1 MGGSSPLPLSL
12 QSKFQRARAGP
23 LSRLG
28 DLHTNFNVLR
38 NIIFALFLL
47 RLFRRSFYFLRGHG
61 ILGSLALLYH
71 STHKNLYR
79 MFLNLPGVRSKV
91 AQQLASARADLENKL
106 VPADPGVNRYLHLPK
121 EPWTKEQL
129 SAELVTL
136 SAMKRTR
143 WEEGKVSGAVYHG
156 ESALLEIQSEAMKL
170 FSVANPIHADVFPA
184 VRKME
189 AEIVAMVLA
198 LFNAP
203 DTGAGVTTS
212 GGTESI
218 LMACLSARQK
228 GYAERGITE
237 PEMIIPH
244 TAHAA
249 FHKAASY
256 FKIKLHVVRC
266 PSPSYEVDVLRVRR
280 LINPN
285 TILLVGSA
293 PNYPHGIVDPIPS
306 LAKLAL
312 AYKIPLHVDC
322 CLGSFLMPCLAKAG
336 FPSPFAEEGGFDF
349 RLPGVTSISVDTH
362 KYGFAPKG
370 NSCILYRDRQLR
382 EYQYFI
388 APGWSGGV
396 YGSPSIAG
404 SRPGALIAGCWA
416 SMMAVG
422 EKGYIDATHKIV
434 STKLTI
440 ENAVKEHPVLKSA
453 LRILGKPSVSVV
465 AFESLDPEVSIYDVA
480 DGMSRKGWHLN
491 SLQDP
496 PGVHVAV
503 TLPMTRAGAVDTL
516 IDDLVA
522 VVKEEKEKILSQE
535 VTGSGVVGGTTVK
548 AETRKKGNSAQLYGV
563 AGSLPDKSI
572 VEKLVVAYLDTLYK
586 A

>member
-1 MGGSSPLPLSL
+1 MGSSPLPVSL
-12 QSKFQRARAGP
+12 QSKLQKPQRF
-23 LSRLG
+23 SRLRDIQG
-28 DLHTNFNVLR
+28 NVNILR
-38 NIIFALFLL
+38 NIVFAFFLL
-47 RLFRRSFYFLRGHG
+47 RVFRKSFYFLRGHG
-61 ILGSLALLYH
+61 PIGSVLVLYH
-71 STHKNLYR
+71 QLHKTAYTL
-79 MFLNLPGVRSKV
+79 FLNMPGVKQQVSKQMEI
-91 AQQLASARADLENKL
+91 AKKDMEEKL
-106 VPADPGVNRYLHLPK
+106 VPSGPGTTHYRSLPK

-129 SAELVTL
+129 HTELESL
-136 SAMKRTR
+136 AAMKRTR

-156 ESALLEIQSEAMKL
+156 EDSLLDVQSEAMRL

-189 AEIVAMVLA
+189 AEVVAMVLA

-203 DTGAGVTTS
+203 ESGAGATTS

-228 GYAERGITE
+228 GYAERRITE
-237 PEMIIPH
+237 PEMIIPN

-256 FKIKLHVVRC
+256 FKIKLHTVAC
-266 PSPSYEVDVLRVRR
+266 PGPEYMVDVNKVRR

-285 TILLVGSA
+285 TVLLVGSA
-293 PNYPHGIVDPIPS
+293 PNYPHGIVDNIPALS
-306 LAKLAL
+306 KLAL
-312 AYKIPLHVDC
+312 SYKIPLHVDC
-322 CLGSFLMPCLAKAG
+322 CLGSFIMPCLSKAG
-336 FPSPFAEEGGFDF
+336 FPSPWADEGGFDF
-349 RLPGVTSISVDTH
+349 RQPGVTSISVDTH

-370 NSCILYRDRQLR
+370 NSCILYRNRQLR
-382 EYQYFI
+382 EYQYFVCPQW
-388 APGWSGGV
+388 AGGV

-416 SMMAVG
+416 SMMSVG
-422 EKGYIDATHKIV
+422 EKGYVDACHKIV

-440 ENAVKEHPVLKSA
+440 ENAVREHPVLKET
-453 LRILGKPSVSVV
+453 LQIMGHPMVSVV
-465 AFESLDPEVSIYDVA
+465 AFDSFDPTISIYDVA
-480 DGMSRKGWHLN
+480 DGMSKRHWHLN

-496 PGVHVAV
+496 AGVHVAV
-503 TLPMTRAGAVDTL
+503 TLPMTRPGAVDGL

-522 VVKEEKEKILSQE
+522 VVSDEKERAIERLKAGGPIE
-535 VTGSGVVGGTTVK
+535 TGKGT
-548 AETRKKGNSAQLYGV
+548 SAQLYGV

-572 VEKLVVAYLDTLYK
+572 VEKMAVAYLDTLYK

>member
-1 MGGSSPLPLSL
+1 MTA
-12 QSKFQRARAGP
+12 AR
-23 LSRLG
+23 L
-28 DLHTNFNVLR
+28 
-38 NIIFALFLL
+38 
-47 RLFRRSFYFLRGHG
+47 
-61 ILGSLALLYH
+61 
-71 STHKNLYR
+71 
-79 MFLNLPGVRSKV
+79 
-91 AQQLASARADLENKL
+91 DLENKL
-106 VPADPGVNRYLHLPK
+106 VPTGPGINRYLRLPK

-129 SAELVTL
+129 SAELESL
-136 SAMKRTR
+136 SQMKRTR

-156 ESALLEIQSEAMKL
+156 ETSLMDIQSEAMRL

-203 DTGAGVTTS
+203 ETGAGVTTS

-218 LMACLSARQK
+218 LMACLGARQK

-237 PEMIIPH
+237 PEMIIPQ

-249 FHKAASY
+249 FHKAANY
-256 FKIKLHVVRC
+256 FKIKLHLVPC
-266 PSPSYEVDVLRVRR
+266 PAPEYTVDISRVRKH
-280 LINPN
+280 INPN

-293 PNYPHGIVDPIPS
+293 PNYPHGIVDAIPS
-306 LAKLAL
+306 LSRLAV
-312 AYKIPLHVDC
+312 AYKVPLHVDC

-336 FPSPFAEEGGFDF
+336 FSTPYAEEGGFDF
-349 RLPGVTSISVDTH
+349 KLPGVTSISVDTH

-370 NSCILYRDRQLR
+370 NSCILYRNRQFR

-388 APGWSGGV
+388 APEWPGGV

-404 SRPGALIAGCWA
+404 SRPGALIAGCWV
-416 SMMAVG
+416 SMMAVS
-422 EKGYIDATHKIV
+422 EPGYIDATHKIV

-440 ENAVKEHPVLKSA
+440 ENAIKEHPILKST
-453 LRILGKPSVSVV
+453 LSVLGKPMVSVV
-465 AFESLDPEVSIYDVA
+465 AFESIDPVIDVYDIGDA
-480 DGMSRKGWHLN
+480 MSKKGWHLN
-491 SLQDP
+491 SLQEP

-503 TLPMTRAGAVDTL
+503 TLPMTRAGAVDGL

-522 VVKEEKEKILSQE
+522 VVKEEKEKLVSQE
-535 VTGSGVVGGTTVK
+535 VTGSGAVGGVMVK
-548 AETRKKGNSAQLYGV
+548 EQRKKGNSAQLYGV

-572 VEKLVVAYLDTLYK
+572 VSSMVVAYLDTLYK

>member
-1 MGGSSPLPLSL
+1 M
-12 QSKFQRARAGP
+12 
-23 LSRLG
+23 
-28 DLHTNFNVLR
+28 
-38 NIIFALFLL
+38 
-47 RLFRRSFYFLRGHG
+47 
-61 ILGSLALLYH
+61 
-71 STHKNLYR
+71 
-79 MFLNLPGVRSKV
+79 RSKV
-91 AQQLASARADLENKL
+91 ASQLAAARTDLENKL
-106 VPADPGVNRYLHLPK
+106 APTGPGITRYLHLPK

-129 SAELVTL
+129 NAELETL
-136 SAMKRTR
+136 VAMKRTR

-156 ESALLEIQSEAMKL
+156 EQALLDTQFDAMKL

-189 AEIVAMVLA
+189 AEVVAMVLA
-198 LFNAP
+198 MFNAP

-228 GYAERGITE
+228 GYAERRITE
-237 PEMIIPH
+237 PEMIVPH

-249 FHKAASY
+249 FHKAANY
-256 FKIKLHVVRC
+256 FKIKIHVVNC
-266 PSPSYEVDVLRVRR
+266 PAPDYVVDISAVRR

-293 PNYPHGIVDPIPS
+293 PNYPHGMVDNIPALS
-306 LAKLAL
+306 RLATT
-312 AYKIPLHVDC
+312 YKIPLHVDC

-336 FPSPFAEEGGFDF
+336 FPSPYADEGGFDF
-349 RLPGVTSISVDTH
+349 RQPGVTSISVDTH

-370 NSCILYRDRQLR
+370 NSCVLYRNRRLR

-388 APGWSGGV
+388 SPDWSGGV

-416 SMMAVG
+416 SMMSVG

-434 STKLTI
+434 GTKITI
-440 ENAVKEHPVLKSA
+440 ENAIKEHPVLKST
-453 LRILGKPSVSVV
+453 LGVLGKPMVSVV
-465 AFESLDPEVSIYDVA
+465 AFESTDSAVSIYDIA
-480 DGMSRKGWHLN
+480 DAMSKKGWHLN
-491 SLQDP
+491 SIQDP

-503 TLPMTRAGAVDTL
+503 TLPMTRSGAVDSL
-516 IDDLVA
+516 IDDLIA
-522 VVKEEKEKILSQE
+522 VVKEEKESATSQE
-535 VTGSGVVGGTTVK
+535 SLVGGAPAKVEKK
-548 AETRKKGNSAQLYGV
+548 AKGNSAQLYGV

-572 VEKLVVAYLDTLYK
+572 VEQMVIAYLDTLYK

>member
-1 MGGSSPLPLSL
+1 MGSSPLPVSL
-12 QSKFQRARAGP
+12 QSKFQRPQAM
-23 LSRLG
+23 SRLRDYQG
-28 DLHTNFNVLR
+28 NVNILR
-38 NIIFALFLL
+38 NIVFALFVL
-47 RLFRRSFYFLRGHG
+47 RILRKSFYFLRGYG
-61 ILGSLALLYH
+61 LIGSVLVLYH
-71 STHKNLYR
+71 ALHKNAYKF
-79 MFLNLPGVRSKV
+79 FLSLPGVRSQV
-91 AQQLASARADLENKL
+91 AKQLVTAQKEMEDKL
-106 VPADPGVNRYLHLPK
+106 VPSGPGTNHYLHIPK

-129 SAELVTL
+129 HTELEAL
-136 SAMKRTR
+136 AAMKRTR

-156 ESALLEIQSEAMKL
+156 EASLLDIQSEAMRL

-189 AEIVAMVLA
+189 AEVVAMVLA

-203 DTGAGVTTS
+203 ESGAGATTS

-237 PEMIIPH
+237 PEMIIPS

-256 FKIKLHVVRC
+256 FKIKLHQVAC
-266 PSPSYEVDVLRVRR
+266 PAPEYMVDVARVRR

-293 PNYPHGIVDPIPS
+293 PNYPHGIVDNIPALS
-306 LAKLAL
+306 KLAVS
-312 AYKIPLHVDC
+312 YKIPLHVDC
-322 CLGSFLMPCLAKAG
+322 CLGSFIMPCLAKAG
-336 FPSPFAEEGGFDF
+336 FPSPWADEGGFDF
-349 RLPGVTSISVDTH
+349 RQPGVTSISVDTH

-370 NSCILYRDRQLR
+370 NSCILYRNRQFR

-388 APGWSGGV
+388 CPEWAGGV

-440 ENAVKEHPVLKSA
+440 ENAVKEHPVLKET
-453 LRILGKPSVSVV
+453 LRILGHPLVSVV
-465 AFESLDPEVSIYDVA
+465 AFESVDPAVSIYDVA
-480 DGMSRKGWHLN
+480 DAMSHRHWHLN
-491 SLQDP
+491 SLQGP

-503 TLPMTRAGAVDTL
+503 TLPMTKPGAVDGL

-522 VVKEEKEKILSQE
+522 AVKEEKEKAVERLKAGGPIE
-535 VTGSGVVGGTTVK
+535 KGKGS
-548 AETRKKGNSAQLYGV
+548 SAQLYGV
-563 AGSLPDKSI
+563 AGSIPDKSI
-572 VEKLVVAYLDTLYK
+572 VEKIVVAYLDTLYK